1 MAVISG
7 PSLGASVRSRETA
20 VWRAPSER
28 PAPYGPAPR
37 KSPAH
42 AAPRTRVPSVPR
54 EELGSGDPLA
64 RGAAWPPAP
73 AGGAVH
79 RAESARG
86 ALRVRTSGFQLQL
99 RRWRPRRTPQPHGRL
114 RATCRTHS
122 PGVSTGCSLCQ
133 RSPAAGRPRPPPSDR
148 RPELLERI
156 PGAPLDE
163 PLTRP
168 GPSAPSLKMDGGWRG
183 RHPL

>member
-1 MAVISG
+1 M
-7 PSLGASVRSRETA
+7 RSRETA